1 MRSRETNAG
10 YLISIE
16 PGEEIIST
24 FGNFAERNNILSGT
38 LSAIGAVASVELG
51 YYELAEKQYHW
62 KTFEGTIEIVSATGN
77 IAWLEGK
84 PIVHL
89 HGVFSGTDFVAFGGH
104 VRRGVVSAA
113 CEVTLTVHGEQLR
126 RSFDEAT
133 GLNLWDL

>member
-1 MRSRETNAG
+1 MKSRLTETG

-16 PGEEIIST
+16 PSEEIVST
-24 FGNFAERNNILSGT
+24 LVEFAQKNNILSGT
-38 LSAIGAVASVELG
+38 VTTIGAVASVELG
-51 YYELAEKQYHW
+51 YYELTEKQYRW
-62 KTFEGTIEIVSATGN
+62 KTFKGTIEIVSATGN
-77 IAWLEGK
+77 IALLEGK

-104 VRRGVVSAA
+104 VRKAVVSAA
-113 CEVTLTVHGEQLR
+113 CEVVLIVHGEQLR